1 MAEKEPKK
9 DIKKASKAEVKGV
22 VASNKG
28 SSTYGA
34 KDITVLEG
42 LEPVRLRPGMY
53 IGSTGTTGLHHLIWE
68 IVDNAIDEV
77 MAGYAKNI
85 TVELL
90 PDNKVSVTDDGR
102 GIPVDIHPQTKKST
116 LETVMTVLHAGGK
129 FGGEGYKVSG
139 GLHGVGASVVNA
151 LSLWVKV
158 EVERDGGQYV
168 QEYKRGVPEY
178 KVKKLG
184 TSKRHGTKTT
194 FSPDPTI
201 FSEMEFNDK
210 VILERLRQQ
219 AYLTKGVR
227 INFYDR
233 RKPVPYFYGFYFEGG
248 VLSYV
253 KFLSQKKN
261 RLNEDI
267 FYVEK
272 EAEKLDIEV
281 AFLYVDDVRV
291 QEMSFANN
299 IYTPEGGMHLTG
311 FRSALTRTLN
321 NFARTEGWLKE
332 KEENLTADDV
342 REGLVAVISVK
353 LRDPQFEGQTKAKL
367 GNPEARTAT
376 ESVVNEALKE
386 FLEKHPAEGK
396 SIIQKVILTAKARLA
411 AKAARET
418 VLRKG
423 AFEGLTLPGKLAD
436 CTSKIA
442 AESELFIVEGDSAG
456 GTAKQGRNRHTQ
468 AILPLR
474 GKPLNV
480 ERARLDKMLAN
491 AEVRSLVIAIGT
503 AIGEEFSIDKL
514 RYHKIIIM
522 TDADVDGAHIR
533 TLLLTLF
540 YRYFREVVDGGFVY
554 IAQPPLYRIQLG
566 KNVRYAFSD
575 EEKDKVIVE
584 MQKLAPATGKAA
596 KMGAAKKKA
605 EEEAAA
611 TGAEGE
617 EGAEESPEGVTEG
630 QGDGKRQPNIQ
641 RYKGLGEM
649 NAEQLWETTMNPE
662 GRLMK
667 QVMVEDAEKADK
679 LFDTL
684 MGDAVE
690 PRKIFIQTHAAT
702 VKNLDVQA

>member
-1 MAEKEPKK
+1 MAEKEL
-9 DIKKASKAEVKGV
+9 KKASKAQGKQGKKEEK
-22 VASNKG
+22 ANSNRG
-28 SSTYGA
+28 SATYGA

-68 IVDNAIDEV
+68 IVDNSIDEV

-90 PDNKVSVTDDGR
+90 PDNKVSVQDDGR
-102 GIPVDIHPQTKKST
+102 GVPVDIHPQTKKST
-116 LETVMTVLHAGGK
+116 LETIMTVLHAGGK

-151 LSLWVKV
+151 LSSWVKV
-158 EVERDGGQYV
+158 EVERDGGSYV

-184 TSKRHGTKTT
+184 ASKRHGTKTT
-194 FSPDPTI
+194 FSPDPTV

-233 RKPVPYFYGFYFEGG
+233 RPEVPYFYGFYFEGG

-272 EAEKLDIEV
+272 EAEKLDIEA
-281 AFLYVDDVRV
+281 AFLYVDDTRV

-299 IYTPEGGMHLTG
+299 IFTPEGGMHLTG

-321 NFARTEGWLKE
+321 NFARAEGYLKE
-332 KEENLTADDV
+332 KDENLTADDV
-342 REGLVAVISVK
+342 REGLVAVLSVK

-376 ESVVNEALKE
+376 ESVINEALKE
-386 FLEKHPAEGK
+386 FLEKHPQEGK
-396 SIIQKVILTAKARLA
+396 ALIQKVLLTAKARLA

-442 AESELFIVEGDSAG
+442 ADSELFIVEGDSAG

-503 AIGEEFSIDKL
+503 AIGEEFNIEKL
-514 RYHKIIIM
+514 RYHKIVIM

-540 YRYFREVVDGGFVY
+540 FRHFRGVVDGGYVY

-566 KNVRYAFSD
+566 KTVRYAFSD
-575 EEKDKVIVE
+575 DEKEKVSAE
-584 MQKLAPATGKAA
+584 MMAAAPARAGKGAKAA
-596 KMGAAKKKA
+596 KAAVVA
-605 EEEAAA
+605 EEE
-611 TGAEGE
+611 GEAEGGE
-617 EGAEESPEGVTEG
+617 VPEGATEG
-630 QGDGKRQPNIQ
+630 SGDGRRQPSIQ

-662 GRLMK
+662 FRILR
-667 QVMVEDAEKADK
+667 QVTVDDAEKADK
-679 LFDTL
+679 LFDVL

-690 PRKIFIQTHAAT
+690 PRKNFIQAHAAT
-702 VKNLDVQA
+702 VQNLDI